1 MAINKKDIK
10 EFTTEELWEKVRNE
24 KSRYK
29 KLRFNHEV
37 SPLDNPNM
45 LKELRKDIARLMTEV
60 RERELKQEQE
70 TSTS

>member
-1 MAINKKDIK
+1 MAIHKQDIK
-10 EFTTEELWEKVRNE
+10 ELTTEELLEKVKNE

-45 LKELRKDIARLMTEV
+45 LKELRKDIARLMTEI
-60 RERELKQEQE
+60 RERELKGQKAEI
-70 TSTS
+70 TS

>member
-10 EFTTEELWEKVRNE
+10 ELTTEELWEKVRNE

-45 LKELRKDIARLMTEV
+45 LKELRKDIARLMTEI
-60 RERELKQEQE
+60 RERELKEEQE